1 MPFNLSQFKGSLLH
15 LLKPVRFWLSKWP
28 LKTLFLVYR
37 GPIAAVLGLLILA
50 LILNQ
55 WVLHP
60 QKTAYITLSKKENLL
75 KRKLKGYKREQ
86 RRFKQQEQ
94 ALKDQQP
101 LIQSYYALMDD
112 YTHYID
118 THFVSNPR
126 FKDIIFSKIKLNHI
140 QRLSK
145 EERRLLSDI
154 SKYQPKKRQKR
165 KKRQKIKLLFSKY
178 ELSMVLEGEY
188 PLLGFYLDSIQ
199 KLPVKFQFNS
209 LKLTPKPESSHLE
222 MALSLRFY
230 IPKLEDPDN

>member
-1 MPFNLSQFKGSLLH
+1 MPFNLSQIKDSLLNR
-15 LLKPVRFWLSKWP
+15 LKPFRFWLSKWSF
-28 LKTLFLVYR
+28 KSLFLVYR
-37 GPIAAVLGLLILA
+37 SPIMAILGILILA

-55 WVLHP
+55 WVLQP
-60 QKTAYITLSKKENLL
+60 QKIAYITLSKKENLL

-126 FKDIIFSKIKLNHI
+126 FKDITFSKIKLNHI

-145 EERRLLSDI
+145 EERRLLSNI
-154 SKYQPKKRQKR
+154 SKHQPKKRKR
-165 KKRQKIKLLFSKY
+165 RQKIKHLFSKY

-199 KLPVKFQFNS
+199 KIPVQFQFNS
-209 LKLTPKPESSHLE
+209 LKLTPKPESSRLK